1 MTGDASREVLAPEPD
16 AADDLAPGEALA
28 PELDAADDLAPAQ
41 RAEQL
46 REQIAYHSARYFQ
59 DDAPEIADAEYDAL
73 VRELRTI
80 EEQHPD
86 LAVPDRPV
94 GAPPSTL
101 FAPVR
106 HAVRM
111 MSLDNA
117 FTPEELSAWEQR
129 LLRLVASVVS
139 NGVATTDGAAG
150 PTEDAARTEATA
162 PPASAA
168 LRFVCEPKIDG
179 LAMSIRYER
188 GRLVQAATR
197 GDGAVGEDVTENV
210 RTVRDVPEQLAFATE
225 DTPDVLEVRGEIY
238 LPVSEFERL
247 NERRVAAGEA
257 PFANPR
263 NSAAG
268 SLRQKDPKV
277 TATRPLAFWGYQIG
291 EVDGGIAGPGG
302 SALHSHSDSLELI
315 RRAGLP
321 VNPEARLVE
330 SLEAV
335 NEFCE
340 HWLHH
345 RHDLDYEIDGVV
357 VKLDDLALQR
367 AIGATSHAP
376 RWAIAF
382 KFPPEERTT
391 LLEDIMVSIGRTG
404 RATPFARLRPVVVA
418 GSTVSLATLHNEDQV
433 RLKDVRPGDTVIVR
447 KAGDV
452 IPEVVGPVLANRPE
466 DSVAWVFPKTCP
478 SCGQPLV
485 RLEGEA
491 ATLCLNSQECPA
503 QRVQRLAHFA
513 SRGAMDIE
521 GLGEQRVY
529 QLVGAGLLRDVGD
542 IYALTVEQL
551 LGLEGY
557 AKISA
562 ANLVAAVD
570 ASRSRGLARL
580 LVGLSIEHVGSTIAT
595 TLARSFASLD
605 ELMDASEAE
614 LAAVEG
620 VGPTIATS
628 LVAFFAQEENRA
640 LVERLRAAGVSLE
653 GSRAAGEQRV
663 RQVLAGRSVV
673 ITGTLE
679 GFSREEAEAAVLA
692 RGGKSPGS
700 VSAKTFAVV
709 AGSEPGAAKLTKAE
723 SLGIPVLD
731 ELGFRQLLETGTMP
745 GIPPAPEDGPAED
758 GPLEDGPA
766 ESPQE
771 EDRPA
776 VADD

>member
-1 MTGDASREVLAPEPD
+1 MSGTAASAEPGPPG
-16 AADDLAPGEALA
+16 ARADLE
-28 PELDAADDLAPAQ
+28 PAQ
-41 RAEQL
+41 RAEEL
-46 REQIAYHSARYFQ
+46 RNLIAYHSARYFEE
-59 DDAPEIADAEYDAL
+59 DAPEIADAEYDAL
-73 VRELRTI
+73 VRELRAI

-94 GAPPSTL
+94 GAPPSGR
-101 FAPVR
+101 FPEVR

-117 FTPEELSAWEQR
+117 FSFEELQAWEQR
-129 LLRLVASVVS
+129 LGRLVAA
-139 NGVATTDGAAG
+139 ATVKPAAGEAAAGEAAAGEAAAGEAAAGEAAAPGGDGAG
-150 PTEDAARTEATA
+150 GGAAAVGADGTG
-162 PPASAA
+162 SGGAA
-168 LRFVCEPKIDG
+168 EVPGTPSSESGAQVAMRFVCEPKIDG

-197 GDGAVGEDVTENV
+197 GDGSVGEDVTENV
-210 RTVRDVPEQLAFATE
+210 RTVRDVPEVLALGPGE
-225 DTPDVLEVRGEIY
+225 MPDVLEVRGEIY
-238 LPVSEFERL
+238 MPLAEFEKL
-247 NERRVAAGEA
+247 NERQLEAGLR

-277 TATRPLAFWGYQIG
+277 TAGRPLAFWGYQVG
-291 EVDGGIAGPGG
+291 QVEGGAAGPNG
-302 SALHSHSDSLELI
+302 SALRSHSGALELI

-321 VNPEARLVE
+321 VNPEVRVVD
-330 SLEAV
+330 SLTAV
-335 NEFCE
+335 DDFC
-340 HWLHH
+340 HRWLQH

-357 VKLDDLALQR
+357 VKLDDLELQR
-367 AIGATSHAP
+367 RVGATSHAP

-391 LLEDIMVSIGRTG
+391 LLEDILVSIGRTG
-404 RATPFARLRPVVVA
+404 RATPFAKLRPVVVA

-452 IPEVVGPVLANRPE
+452 IPEVVGPVLAGRPE
-466 DSVAWVFPKTCP
+466 GSVPWVFPETCP

-513 SRGAMDIE
+513 SRAAMDIE
-521 GLGEQRVY
+521 GLGEQRVA
-529 QLVGAGLLRDVGD
+529 QLVAAGLLRDVGD
-542 IYALTVEQL
+542 IYDLNEEKL
-551 LGLEGY
+551 LELEGF
-557 AKISA
+557 AKVSA
-562 ANLVAAVD
+562 ANLVAAID

-580 LVGLSIEHVGSTIAT
+580 LVGLSIEHVGGTIAA

-605 ELMDASEAE
+605 ELMQANEPE
-614 LAAVEG
+614 LAAIDG
-620 VGPTIATS
+620 VGPTIAAS
-628 LVAFFAQEENRA
+628 LAAFFAQEENRA
-640 LVERLRAAGVSLE
+640 LVERLRRSGVSLA
-653 GSRAAGEQRV
+653 GSPPAGGGERV

-673 ITGTLE
+673 VTGTLE
-679 GFSREEAEAAVLA
+679 GFTREEAEAAVLA

-700 VSAKTFAVV
+700 VSARTFAVV
-709 AGSEPGAAKLTKAE
+709 AGAEPGAAKLTKAE

-731 ELGFRQLLETGTMP
+731 EAGFRHVLERGELP
-745 GIPPAPEDGPAED
+745 SGGN
-758 GPLEDGPA
+758 
-766 ESPQE
+766 
-771 EDRPA
+771 
-776 VADD
+776 